1 MNIGTLTIEMAA
13 NVARIRTDMDAAKST
28 VNGAMD
34 SIKNAAG
41 MAAKA
46 LGAIGVGL
54 SVGAA
59 VKGLYDLTI
68 DAMKAQAALKGLSE
82 TTGATV
88 EWLSSIRVVAK
99 LAGTDMEAISGGL
112 TKLAKNIETGST
124 EADKGLRAIGLSSKE
139 LQGLNT
145 DQQFDKIA
153 KALDGYADGAGK
165 TAAAQLI
172 LGKSGAALLPFIK
185 DYVEYGDLA
194 VKTTAEQAR
203 QADDL
208 EKNIKRLTA
217 AKEAWKKVVGTALVP
232 VLDDVVKVLLKMQ
245 TETGGVNAEAKRLA
259 GDGSIR
265 KWAESAVIGV
275 AYLVDILQGLWGLF
289 KFVGAGIAGIL
300 ASSMTIVSSLGEA
313 LVAIIKGN
321 YSEIPGIVKGA
332 VGAVQTIVLA
342 AREDMKVGLFP
353 DLMSDKFKKQF
364 AESAAAVG
372 DAAAAAKPKIKGLSD
387 TQTEAAKTAK
397 ELADAY
403 ASLLAKVNERYTQES
418 ALAATGEKL
427 TDGQKFS
434 LGILKELTS
443 AKHTYTEEQKIAI
456 TQALEEML
464 RIEAL
469 NKKTEEHKKQLEELA
484 KVQAAQ
490 MAAEAQLIAA
500 SAEKTQALNEENQ
513 KLQEQITTFGMTE
526 RAINALNIARLQA
539 KLVIYEAAK
548 ATGFLTDQDAKAA
561 EEIKKQI
568 ELLRERDGLMEKTDS
583 LKAQQ
588 EAWGELGKTVEGFF
602 TDLFQNGRSAFSN
615 LWSTIK
621 SFFAQVAAKFATK
634 FVLDAV
640 MNVSGGAG
648 GIGGLLSSVLG
659 GGGGAGGGLLSGLL
673 GGGGVLGGLGSV
685 SGLMGFGSGAGLL
698 GALGGGANL
707 MMTGLMGGGLSGMM
721 GGISLAGSAGL
732 MPLLGALAPIG
743 AVIAGITALV
753 SIFAKDEK
761 GIKFDNSLTSAG
773 NPQNIQTSALGNFAP
788 SGDVDAKMLS
798 AFMPLFDKVKAFD
811 DYLAKNLLSD
821 ETLAT
826 VQGQIQDLK
835 NPRWWNL
842 EDKDAIEKAS
852 KYFLQQRY
860 STAFDS
866 INKSVA
872 DTIRTF
878 SGTADELLTFIQDF
892 IVMTET
898 VKAAQAAAKEAA
910 ADTADTVAAIMEE
923 QSNNVLYAYRAQ
935 LKASKDLLNIA
946 PDGADALGAV
956 VTGMQSLRSAAVQ
969 LAVQITQVKAAID
982 SMFSDSIRSISMST
996 MTKEEQYKF
1005 LQDES
1010 AQLYMK
1016 ALTATDPM
1024 EVQRLAEKINADVMA
1039 AWNLLTPE
1047 QQAAAKDEQ
1056 IRRLQEVNAA
1066 LDARVT
1072 TLGNE
1077 QQDEYIAR
1085 MDQLSKKLD
1094 EVVVAQLDAA
1104 AKQNNAADKQLDAAN
1119 TPKTVDVS
1127 LTINRT
1133 GDITNAEVGG

>member
-99 LAGTDMEAISGGL
+99 LAGTDMEAISGAL

-194 VKTTAEQAR
+194 VKTTAAQAK

-217 AKEAWKKVVGTALVP
+217 AKAAWKKVVGTELVP
-232 VLDDVVKVLLKMQ
+232 VLDDVVTVLLKIQ
-245 TETGGVNAEAKRLA
+245 TETNGTLDVSKRLA
-259 GDGSIR
+259 ADGSI
-265 KWAESAVIGV
+265 KTWAQDALLAGAAATDFALRWIK
-275 AYLVDILQGLWGLF
+275 AMQLIAQG
-289 KFVGAGIAGIL
+289 VGAFGAGMASVQADTIAT
-300 ASSMTIVSSLGEA
+300 MTSLTPFVRGKTAEMA
-313 LVAIIKGN
+313 AAAQENSNKAKAAFKSTFDAMMAADPDKYYNKLKDQFAQSAEN
-321 YSEIPGIVKGA
+321 A
-332 VGAVQTIVLA
+332 RLA
-342 AREDMKVGLFP
+342 AIHYA
-353 DLMSDKFKKQF
+353 KF
-364 AESAAAVG
+364 G
-372 DAAAAAKPKIKGLSD
+372 DAAATAKPKIKGLAD
-387 TQTEAAKTAK
+387 TAGGEATVATNALGKALDELFNKLNNADIDSEWLKQQELLNKLLTVGAINVVQYTVAMAQAAAQSKTVVEMNKAIADS
-397 ELADAY
+397 LA
-403 ASLLAKVNERYTQES
+403 VNEKIINDNRQAIEDAARATRDSNTTIQQEIEQIGMTKVQRDLYNL
-418 ALAATGEKL
+418 ALKKTIDLKRIEATSSGEEKAMR
-427 TDGQKFS
+427 
-434 LGILKELTS
+434 LKELEDLY
-443 AKHTYTEEQKIAI
+443 A
-456 TQALEEML
+456 QAE
-464 RIEAL
+464 
-469 NKKTEEHKKQLEELA
+469 
-484 KVQAAQ
+484 
-490 MAAEAQLIAA
+490 QLIKNKDIL
-500 SAEKTQALNEENQ
+500 EKQ
-513 KLQEQITTFGMTE
+513 
-526 RAINALNIARLQA
+526 
-539 KLVIYEAAK
+539 
-548 ATGFLTDQDAKAA
+548 QD
-561 EEIKKQI
+561 
-568 ELLRERDGLMEKTDS
+568 T
-583 LKAQQ
+583 
-588 EAWGELGKTVEGFF
+588 WGELGKTVEGFF
-602 TDLFQNGRSAFSN
+602 ADLFQNGRSAFSN

-634 FVLDAV
+634 FILDAV
-640 MNVSGGAG
+640 LNVSGGAG

-659 GGGGAGGGLLSGLL
+659 GGGGAGGGILSGIFGGAGAFGASASGAFSNVLGSLFGTGGGIMEALGSTIAGVSGGLSGIMGGSVLSGL
-673 GGGGVLGGLGSV
+673 GQ
-685 SGLMGFGSGAGLL
+685 ML
-698 GALGGGANL
+698 GALG
-707 MMTGLMGGGLSGMM
+707 
-721 GGISLAGSAGL
+721 
-732 MPLLGALAPIG
+732 PIG

-935 LKASKDLLNIA
+935 MKASKDLLNIA

-956 VTGMQSLRSAAVQ
+956 VTGMQSLRSAAIQ

-1010 AQLYMK
+1010 AQLYLK

>member
-28 VNGAMD
+28 VNGAME

-46 LGAIGVGL
+46 LGLIGVGL

-99 LAGTDMEAISGGL
+99 LAGTDMEAISTGL
-112 TKLAKNIETGST
+112 TKLAKNIETGSAET
-124 EADKGLRAIGLSSKE
+124 DKGLRAIGLSSKE

-342 AREDMKVGLFP
+342 AREDMKAGLFP

-372 DAAAAAKPKIKGLSD
+372 EAAAAAKPKIKGLSD
-387 TQTEAAKTAK
+387 AQTEAAKTAK

-469 NKKTEEHKKQLEELA
+469 NKKTEDYKKELIEFNKIKEA
-484 KVQAAQ
+484 SLAANEKIINDNRQAIEDAARATRDSNTTIQQEIEQIGMTKVQRDLYNLALKKTIDLKRIEATSSGEEKAMRMKELEDLYTQ
-490 MAAEAQLIAA
+490 AEQLIK
-500 SAEKTQALNEENQ
+500 SKDLLEKQDDAWKGLTQTTEN
-513 KLQEQITTFGMTE
+513 
-526 RAINALNIARLQA
+526 
-539 KLVIYEAAK
+539 
-548 ATGFLTDQDAKAA
+548 
-561 EEIKKQI
+561 
-568 ELLRERDGLMEKTDS
+568 
-583 LKAQQ
+583 
-588 EAWGELGKTVEGFF
+588 FF
-602 TDLFQNGRSAFSN
+602 ADLFQNGRSAFGN
-615 LWSTIK
+615 LWNVIK
-621 SFFAQVAAKFATK
+621 QWFAQVAAKFATQ
-634 FVLDAV
+634 FVLNAV
-640 MNVSGGAG
+640 LNVGGGA
-648 GIGGLLSSVLG
+648 GGLLSSVLG
-659 GGGGAGGGLLSGLL
+659 GSGGAGGGMLSGLFSSGGML
-673 GGGGVLGGLGSV
+673 SGLGAFGASASGAASKVLGSLFGAGGGIMEALGSTMAGVMGGASGIMSGSIMPGLGQI
-685 SGLMGFGSGAGLL
+685 M
-698 GALGGGANL
+698 GALG
-707 MMTGLMGGGLSGMM
+707 
-721 GGISLAGSAGL
+721 
-732 MPLLGALAPIG
+732 PIG

-753 SIFAKDEK
+753 SVFAKDEK

-935 LKASKDLLNIA
+935 MKASKDLLNIA

-1010 AQLYMK
+1010 AQLLMK
-1016 ALTATDPM
+1016 ALTSTDPM

-1047 QQAAAKDEQ
+1047 QQAAMKDEQ
-1056 IRRLQEVNAA
+1056 LKQLEETNRVLN
-1066 LDARVT
+1066 ARVT
-1072 TLGNE
+1072 EIGATK
-1077 QQDEYIAR
+1077 QDDYIKR
-1085 MDQLSKKLD
+1085 MDDLSKKLD
-1094 EVVVAQLDAA
+1094 EVVSAQLDAA
-1104 AKQNNAADKQLDAAN
+1104 SKQNDAADKQLDAAKS
-1119 TPKTVDVS
+1119 PKTVD
-1127 LTINRT
+1127 INFT
-1133 GDITNAEVGG
+1133 ANVPGSVQYSEVGG

>member
-13 NVARIRTDMDAAKST
+13 NVARIRADMDAAKST
-28 VNGAMD
+28 VNGAME

-46 LGAIGVGL
+46 LGLIGAGL

-99 LAGTDMEAISGGL
+99 LAGTDMEAISTGL

-289 KFVGAGIAGIL
+289 KTVGSGIAGIMA
-300 ASSMTIVSSLGEA
+300 ASMEIVGSLGEA
-313 LVAIIKGN
+313 LIAVIKGN
-321 YSEIPGIVKGA
+321 YSAIPGIVKGA
-332 VGAVQTIVLA
+332 VGAVQVIVQA
-342 AREDMKVGLFP
+342 AREDMKAGLFP
-353 DLMSDKFKKQF
+353 ELMSDKFKKQF
-364 AESAAAVG
+364 AESAAAVASG
-372 DAAAAAKPKIKGLSD
+372 ADKAKPPIQGLGAASGTTTEQVNALAKALNDLFNKLNNPDVDSEWLKQQELLNKALTVGAISVEEYWAAMAQAAAQSK
-387 TQTEAAKTAK
+387 TVTEMNKAI
-397 ELADAY
+397 AD
-403 ASLLAKVNERYTQES
+403 S
-418 ALAATGEKL
+418 LAANEKL
-427 TDGQKFS
+427 INDNRQAIEDATRATRDSNTTLQQEIDQIGMTKVQRDLYNLALKKTIDLKRIEATS
-434 LGILKELTS
+434 SGEEKAMRLKELEDLY
-443 AKHTYTEEQKIAI
+443 A
-456 TQALEEML
+456 QAE
-464 RIEAL
+464 
-469 NKKTEEHKKQLEELA
+469 
-484 KVQAAQ
+484 
-490 MAAEAQLIAA
+490 QLIK
-500 SAEKTQALNEENQ
+500 SKDLLEK
-513 KLQEQITTFGMTE
+513 
-526 RAINALNIARLQA
+526 
-539 KLVIYEAAK
+539 
-548 ATGFLTDQDAKAA
+548 QD
-561 EEIKKQI
+561 
-568 ELLRERDGLMEKTDS
+568 
-583 LKAQQ
+583 
-588 EAWGELGKTVEGFF
+588 EAWKGLTKTTENFF
-602 TDLFQNGRSAFSN
+602 ADLFQNGRSAFGN
-615 LWSTIK
+615 LWNVIK
-621 SFFAQVAAKFATK
+621 QWFAQVAAKFATQ
-634 FVLDAV
+634 FVLNAV
-640 MNVSGGAG
+640 LNVGGGA
-648 GIGGLLSSVLG
+648 GGLLSSVLG
-659 GGGGAGGGLLSGLL
+659 GSGGAGGGMLSGLFSS
-673 GGGGVLGGLGSV
+673 GGMLGGLGAFGASASGAASNV
-685 SGLMGFGSGAGLL
+685 LGSLFGAGGGIMEALGSTMAGVMGGASGIMSGSIMSGLGQIM
-698 GALGGGANL
+698 GALG
-707 MMTGLMGGGLSGMM
+707 
-721 GGISLAGSAGL
+721 
-732 MPLLGALAPIG
+732 PIG
-743 AVIAGITALV
+743 AVIAGIAAIV

-773 NPQNIQTSALGNFAP
+773 NPENIQTSALGNFAP

-826 VQGQIQDLK
+826 VQGQIQNLT

-842 EDKDAIEKAS
+842 EDKDAVEKAS

-860 STAFDS
+860 ATAFDS

-878 SGTADELLTFIQDF
+878 NGTADELLTFIQDF
-892 IVMTET
+892 IVMNEA
-898 VKAAQAAAKEAA
+898 VKAAQAAAKAA
-910 ADTADTVAAIMEE
+910 ASDTADAVAAIMEE

-935 LKASKDLLNIA
+935 MKASKDLLAIA

-956 VTGMQSLRSAAVQ
+956 VTGMQSLRSAAIQ

-982 SMFSDSIRSISMST
+982 SMFSDTMRSISMST

-1010 AQLYMK
+1010 AQLLMK
-1016 ALTATDPM
+1016 ALTSTDPM
-1024 EVQRLAEKINADVMA
+1024 EVQRLAEKINSDVMA

-1047 QQAAAKDEQ
+1047 QQAAMKDEQ
-1056 IRRLQEVNAA
+1056 LKQLEETNRVLN
-1066 LDARVT
+1066 ARVT
-1072 TLGNE
+1072 EIGATK
-1077 QQDEYIAR
+1077 QDDYIKR
-1085 MDQLSKKLD
+1085 MDELSKKLD
-1094 EVVVAQLDAA
+1094 EVVSAQLDAA
-1104 AKQNNAADKQLDAAN
+1104 AKQNDAADKQLDAADKS
-1119 TPKTVDVS
+1119 PKTVD
-1127 LTINRT
+1127 INFT
-1133 GDITNAEVGG
+1133 ANVPGSVQYSEVGG

>member
-28 VNGAMD
+28 VNGAME

-99 LAGTDMEAISGGL
+99 LAGTDMEAISGAL

-342 AREDMKVGLFP
+342 AREDMKAGLFP

-372 DAAAAAKPKIKGLSD
+372 EASEKAKPKIKGLA
-387 TQTEAAKTAK
+387 EAAGATTVAAVNALSKALDDLFNKLNNADIDSEWLKQQELLNKALTVGAISVEAYWVAMAKAAAQSKTVVEMNKAI
-397 ELADAY
+397 AD
-403 ASLLAKVNERYTQES
+403 S
-418 ALAATGEKL
+418 LAANEKIINDNRQAIEDAARATRDSNTTIQQEIEQIGMTKVQRDLYNLALKKTIDLKRIEATSSGEEKAMR
-427 TDGQKFS
+427 
-434 LGILKELTS
+434 LKELEDLY
-443 AKHTYTEEQKIAI
+443 A
-456 TQALEEML
+456 QAE
-464 RIEAL
+464 
-469 NKKTEEHKKQLEELA
+469 
-484 KVQAAQ
+484 
-490 MAAEAQLIAA
+490 QLIKNKDIL
-500 SAEKTQALNEENQ
+500 EKQ
-513 KLQEQITTFGMTE
+513 
-526 RAINALNIARLQA
+526 
-539 KLVIYEAAK
+539 
-548 ATGFLTDQDAKAA
+548 QD
-561 EEIKKQI
+561 
-568 ELLRERDGLMEKTDS
+568 T
-583 LKAQQ
+583 
-588 EAWGELGKTVEGFF
+588 WGELGKTVEGFF
-602 TDLFQNGRSAFSN
+602 TDLLQNGRSAFSN

-634 FVLDAV
+634 FIFDAV
-640 MNVSGGAG
+640 MNVSGGG
-648 GIGGLLSSVLG
+648 GGLGGLLSSVLG
-659 GGGGAGGGLLSGLL
+659 GSGGAGGGILSGIFGGAGAFGASASGAFSNVLGSLFGTGGGIMEALGSTIAGVSGGLSGIMGGSVLSGL
-673 GGGGVLGGLGSV
+673 GQ
-685 SGLMGFGSGAGLL
+685 ML
-698 GALGGGANL
+698 GALG
-707 MMTGLMGGGLSGMM
+707 
-721 GGISLAGSAGL
+721 
-732 MPLLGALAPIG
+732 PIG
-743 AVIAGITALV
+743 AVISGITALV

-878 SGTADELLTFIQDF
+878 SGTADELLTFIQGF

-898 VKAAQAAAKEAA
+898 VKAVQAAAKEAA
-910 ADTADTVAAIMEE
+910 ADPADTVAAIMEE

>member
-28 VNGAMD
+28 VNGAME

-112 TKLAKNIETGST
+112 TKLAKNIETGSS
-124 EADKGLRAIGLSSKE
+124 EANKGLRAIGLSSKE

-194 VKTTAEQAR
+194 VKTTAEQAK

-208 EKNIKRLTA
+208 EKSIRGLTL
-217 AKEAWKKVVGTALVP
+217 AKEAWKTVVGTALVP
-232 VLDDVVKVLLKMQ
+232 VLGDVVKVLFKMQ

-342 AREDMKVGLFP
+342 AREDMKAGLFP

-364 AESAAAVG
+364 AESAASVG

-634 FVLDAV
+634 FIFDAV
-640 MNVSGGAG
+640 MNVSGGG
-648 GIGGLLSSVLG
+648 GGLGGLLSSVLG
-659 GGGGAGGGLLSGLL
+659 GSGGAGGGILSGIFGGAGAFGASASGAFSNVLGSLFGTGGGIMEALGSTIAGVSGGLSGIMGGSVLSGL
-673 GGGGVLGGLGSV
+673 GQ
-685 SGLMGFGSGAGLL
+685 ML
-698 GALGGGANL
+698 GALG
-707 MMTGLMGGGLSGMM
+707 
-721 GGISLAGSAGL
+721 
-732 MPLLGALAPIG
+732 PIG

-878 SGTADELLTFIQDF
+878 SGTADELLTFIQGF

-898 VKAAQAAAKEAA
+898 VKAVQAAAKEAA

>member
-13 NVARIRTDMDAAKST
+13 NVARIRSDMDAAKST

-112 TKLAKNIETGST
+112 TKLAKNIETGSS

-194 VKTTAEQAR
+194 VKTTAEQAK

-208 EKNIKRLTA
+208 EKSIRGLTL
-217 AKEAWKKVVGTALVP
+217 AKEAWKKIVGTALVP
-232 VLDDVVKVLLKMQ
+232 VLGDVVKVLFKMQ

-342 AREDMKVGLFP
+342 AREDMKAGLFP

-372 DAAAAAKPKIKGLSD
+372 EAAAAAKPKIKGLA
-387 TQTEAAKTAK
+387 EAAGGTTVA
-397 ELADAY
+397 AVNA
-403 ASLLAKVNERYTQES
+403 LAKALDELLKKLNDADVDSEWLKQQELLNKALTVGAISVEAYWVAMAKAAAQSKTVVEMNKAIADSLAVNEKIINDNRQAIEDAARATRDSNTTIQQEIEQIGMTKVQRDLYNL
-418 ALAATGEKL
+418 ALKKTI
-427 TDGQKFS
+427 D
-434 LGILKELTS
+434 LK
-443 AKHTYTEEQKIAI
+443 
-456 TQALEEML
+456 
-464 RIEAL
+464 RIEA
-469 NKKTEEHKKQLEELA
+469 TSSGEEKAMRLDELEDLYA
-484 KVQAAQ
+484 QA
-490 MAAEAQLIAA
+490 EQLIKNKDIL
-500 SAEKTQALNEENQ
+500 EKQ
-513 KLQEQITTFGMTE
+513 
-526 RAINALNIARLQA
+526 
-539 KLVIYEAAK
+539 
-548 ATGFLTDQDAKAA
+548 QD
-561 EEIKKQI
+561 
-568 ELLRERDGLMEKTDS
+568 T
-583 LKAQQ
+583 
-588 EAWGELGKTVEGFF
+588 WGELGKTVEGFF

-634 FVLDAV
+634 FILDAV
-640 MNVSGGAG
+640 LNVSGGAG

-659 GGGGAGGGLLSGLL
+659 GSGGAGGGLLSGLL

-732 MPLLGALAPIG
+732 MPLLGALGPIG
-743 AVIAGITALV
+743 AVIAGIAALV
-753 SIFAKDEK
+753 NIFAKDEK

-788 SGDVDAKMLS
+788 SGDVDAKMLA

-811 DYLAKNLLSD
+811 DYIAKNLLSD

-935 LKASKDLLNIA
+935 MKASKDLLNIA

-956 VTGMQSLRSAAVQ
+956 VTGMQSLRSAAIQ

-982 SMFSDSIRSISMST
+982 GMFSDSIRSISMST

-1016 ALTATDPM
+1016 ALTSTDPM

-1056 IRRLQEVNAA
+1056 IRRLKEVNAA

-1072 TLGNE
+1072 TLGNK
-1077 QQDEYIAR
+1077 QQDDYIAR

>member
-342 AREDMKVGLFP
+342 AREDMKAGLFP

-372 DAAAAAKPKIKGLSD
+372 EAAAAAKPKIKGLA
-387 TQTEAAKTAK
+387 EAAGATTVAAVNALSKALDDLFNKLNNADIDSEWLKQQELLNKALTVGAISVEAYWVAMAKAAAQSKTVVEMNKAIADS
-397 ELADAY
+397 LA
-403 ASLLAKVNERYTQES
+403 VNEKIINDNRQAIEDAARATRDSNTTIQQEIEQIGMTKLQRDLYNL
-418 ALAATGEKL
+418 ALKKTIDLKRIEATSSGEEKAMR
-427 TDGQKFS
+427 
-434 LGILKELTS
+434 LKELEDLY
-443 AKHTYTEEQKIAI
+443 A
-456 TQALEEML
+456 QAE
-464 RIEAL
+464 
-469 NKKTEEHKKQLEELA
+469 
-484 KVQAAQ
+484 
-490 MAAEAQLIAA
+490 QLIKNKDIL
-500 SAEKTQALNEENQ
+500 EKQ
-513 KLQEQITTFGMTE
+513 
-526 RAINALNIARLQA
+526 
-539 KLVIYEAAK
+539 
-548 ATGFLTDQDAKAA
+548 QD
-561 EEIKKQI
+561 
-568 ELLRERDGLMEKTDS
+568 T
-583 LKAQQ
+583 
-588 EAWGELGKTVEGFF
+588 WGELGKTVEGFF

-634 FVLDAV
+634 FILDAV
-640 MNVSGGAG
+640 LNVSGGAG

>member
-13 NVARIRTDMDAAKST
+13 NVARIRSDMDAAKST
-28 VNGAMD
+28 VSGAMD

-46 LGAIGVGL
+46 LGLIGAGL
-54 SVGAA
+54 SGGAA

-99 LAGTDMEAISGGL
+99 LAGTDMEAISTGL
-112 TKLAKNIETGST
+112 TKLAKNIETGSA

-172 LGKSGAALLPFIK
+172 LGKSGAALLPFLK

-217 AKEAWKKVVGTALVP
+217 AKEAWKKIVGTALVP

-289 KFVGAGIAGIL
+289 KVVGSGIAGIMA
-300 ASSMTIVSSLGEA
+300 ASMQIVGSLGEA
-313 LVAIIKGN
+313 LIAVIKGN

-342 AREDMKVGLFP
+342 AREDMKAGLFP
-353 DLMSDKFKKQF
+353 ELLSDKFKRQF

-372 DAAAAAKPKIKGLSD
+372 TAAETLKPKIKGLG
-387 TQTEAAKTAK
+387 EAAGGNTNEQINA
-397 ELADAY
+397 
-403 ASLLAKVNERYTQES
+403 LAKALDELFNKLNNADVDSGWLKQQELLNKALAVGAISIETYWAAMAQAAAQSKTVVDMNKAIADSLAVNEKIINDNRQAIEDAARATRESNTTIQQEIEQIGMTKVQRELYNL
-418 ALAATGEKL
+418 ALKKTI
-427 TDGQKFS
+427 D
-434 LGILKELTS
+434 LK
-443 AKHTYTEEQKIAI
+443 
-456 TQALEEML
+456 
-464 RIEAL
+464 RIEA
-469 NKKTEEHKKQLEELA
+469 TSSGEEKAMRMKELEDLYA
-484 KVQAAQ
+484 QA
-490 MAAEAQLIAA
+490 EQLI
-500 SAEKTQALNEENQ
+500 KTKDLIE
-513 KLQEQITTFGMTE
+513 T
-526 RAINALNIARLQA
+526 
-539 KLVIYEAAK
+539 
-548 ATGFLTDQDAKAA
+548 QD
-561 EEIKKQI
+561 
-568 ELLRERDGLMEKTDS
+568 
-583 LKAQQ
+583 
-588 EAWGELGKTVEGFF
+588 EAWKGLTQTTENFF
-602 TDLFQNGRSAFSN
+602 ADLFQNGRSAFGN
-615 LWSTIK
+615 LWNVIK
-621 SFFAQVAAKFATK
+621 QWFAQVAAKFATQ
-634 FVLDAV
+634 FVLNAV
-640 MNVSGGAG
+640 LNIGGGA
-648 GIGGLLSSVLG
+648 GGLLSSVLG
-659 GGGGAGGGLLSGLL
+659 GSGGAGGGMLSGLL
-673 GGGGVLGGLGSV
+673 GGGLGAFGASASGAASNVLSSLFGAGGGIMEALGSTVAGVMGGVSGVMSGSILSGLGQI
-685 SGLMGFGSGAGLL
+685 M
-698 GALGGGANL
+698 GALG
-707 MMTGLMGGGLSGMM
+707 
-721 GGISLAGSAGL
+721 
-732 MPLLGALAPIG
+732 PIG
-743 AVIAGITALV
+743 AVIAGIAAIV

-773 NPQNIQTSALGNFAP
+773 NPQNIQRSALGNFAP
-788 SGDVDAKMLS
+788 SGDVTGEMLT
-798 AFMPLFDKVKAFD
+798 AFKPLFDKVKAFD

-826 VQGQIQDLK
+826 VQGQIQNLT

-842 EDKDAIEKAS
+842 EDREAVEKAS

-866 INKSVA
+866 INKTVA

-878 SGTADELLTFIQDF
+878 NGTADELLKFIQDF
-892 IVMTET
+892 IVMNET
-898 VKAAQAAAKEAA
+898 VKAAQAAAKNAA
-910 ADTADTVAAIMEE
+910 ADTADTVAALMEE

-935 LKASKDLLNIA
+935 MKTSKDLLAIA
-946 PDGADALGAV
+946 PGGADALGAV
-956 VTGMQSLRSAAVQ
+956 VTGMQSLRSAAIQ

-982 SMFSDSIRSISMST
+982 SMFADTIRSMKMST
-996 MTKEEQYKF
+996 MTNEEQYKF

-1016 ALTATDPM
+1016 ALTSTDPM

-1047 QQAAAKDEQ
+1047 QQSAVKDEQ
-1056 IRRLQEVNAA
+1056 IKQLEEVNRV
-1066 LDARVT
+1066 LNARVT
-1072 TLGNE
+1072 EIGNT
-1077 QQDEYIAR
+1077 QQADYIKR
-1085 MDQLSKKLD
+1085 MDELSKKLD
-1094 EVVVAQLDAA
+1094 EVVSAQLDAA
-1104 AKQNNAADKQLDAAN
+1104 AKQNDAADKQLDAA
-1119 TPKTVDVS
+1119 TSPKTVD
-1127 LTINRT
+1127 INFT
-1133 GDITNAEVGG
+1133 ANVPGSVQYSEVGG

>member
-99 LAGTDMEAISGGL
+99 LAGTDMEAISGAL

-194 VKTTAEQAR
+194 VKTTAAQAK

-217 AKEAWKKVVGTALVP
+217 VKAAWKKVVGTELVP
-232 VLDDVVKVLLKMQ
+232 VLDDVVTVLLKIQ
-245 TETGGVNAEAKRLA
+245 TETNGTLDVSKRLA
-259 GDGSIR
+259 ADGSI
-265 KWAESAVIGV
+265 KTWAQDALLAGAAATDFALRWIK
-275 AYLVDILQGLWGLF
+275 AMQLIAQG
-289 KFVGAGIAGIL
+289 VGAFGAGMASVQADTIAT
-300 ASSMTIVSSLGEA
+300 MTSLTPFVRGKTAEMA
-313 LVAIIKGN
+313 AAAQENSNKAKAAFKSTFDAMMAADPDKYYNKLKDQFAQSAEN
-321 YSEIPGIVKGA
+321 A
-332 VGAVQTIVLA
+332 RLA
-342 AREDMKVGLFP
+342 AIHYA
-353 DLMSDKFKKQF
+353 KF
-364 AESAAAVG
+364 G
-372 DAAAAAKPKIKGLSD
+372 DAAATAKPKIKGLAD
-387 TQTEAAKTAK
+387 TAGGEATVATNALGKALDELFNKLNNADIDSEWLKQQELLNKLLTVGAINVVQYTVAMAQAAAQSKTVVEMNKAIADS
-397 ELADAY
+397 LA
-403 ASLLAKVNERYTQES
+403 VNEKIINDNRQAIEDAARATRDSNTTIQQEIEQIGMTKVQRDLYNL
-418 ALAATGEKL
+418 ALKKTIDLKRIEATSSGEEKAMR
-427 TDGQKFS
+427 
-434 LGILKELTS
+434 LKELEDLY
-443 AKHTYTEEQKIAI
+443 A
-456 TQALEEML
+456 QAE
-464 RIEAL
+464 
-469 NKKTEEHKKQLEELA
+469 
-484 KVQAAQ
+484 
-490 MAAEAQLIAA
+490 QLIKNKDIL
-500 SAEKTQALNEENQ
+500 EKQ
-513 KLQEQITTFGMTE
+513 
-526 RAINALNIARLQA
+526 
-539 KLVIYEAAK
+539 
-548 ATGFLTDQDAKAA
+548 QD
-561 EEIKKQI
+561 
-568 ELLRERDGLMEKTDS
+568 T
-583 LKAQQ
+583 
-588 EAWGELGKTVEGFF
+588 WGELGKTVEGFF
-602 TDLFQNGRSAFSN
+602 TDLFQNGRSAFGN
-615 LWSTIK
+615 LWNTIK

-640 MNVSGGAG
+640 MSVSGGG
-648 GIGGLLSSVLG
+648 GASGVLNMLMG
-659 GGGGAGGGLLSGLL
+659 GGGG
-673 GGGGVLGGLGSV
+673 
-685 SGLMGFGSGAGLL
+685 SGA
-698 GALGGGANL
+698 
-707 MMTGLMGGGLSGMM
+707 GGLSGMIANFLPGAKELM
-721 GGISLAGSAGL
+721 SLAAPYLIGGMAGYGLGKLISGGYSVGGSKGNAAV
-732 MPLLGALAPIG
+732 LGGTAIGAIFGGPIG
-743 AVIAGITALV
+743 AAIGGAIGGLVNRAFGRKLVDSGIKGDLSAGGIANAQSFKFEKGGLFRSDKTSYGALDGSTMGALEQARAGIV
-753 SIFAKDEK
+753 STLRSVAE
-761 GIKFDNSLTSAG
+761 
-773 NPQNIQTSALGNFAP
+773 ALGLSTADFEKFTYSLKVSLKDLSEA
-788 SGDVDAKMLS
+788 DAK
-798 AFMPLFDKVKAFD
+798 AAITKAFD
-811 DYLAKNLLSD
+811 EFARGMAK
-821 ETLAT
+821 TLDFST
-826 VQGQIQDLK
+826 VD
-835 NPRWWNL
+835 
-842 EDKDAIEKAS
+842 
-852 KYFLQQRY
+852 QR
-860 STAFDS
+860 
-866 INKSVA
+866 VA
-872 DTIRTF
+872 DFVKSFT
-878 SGTADELLTFIQDF
+878 GTADELLNYLTSF
-892 IVMTET
+892 VAMREA
-898 VKAAQAAAKEAA
+898 VRLAKDSIGSTA
-910 ADTADTVAAIMEE
+910 ADVDAIMQE

-935 LKASKDLLNIA
+935 MKASQDLLKIA

-956 VTGMQSLRSAAVQ
+956 ITGMQSLRSAAVQ
-969 LAVQITQVKAAID
+969 LAVQITQVKAALD